1 MKKTQRGVEVN
12 KVHIEID
19 ELELSLSKNPKELN
33 GLLRL
38 MNLYIDDGK
47 LTRCK
52 TYFESLKRLTSTTRL
67 NYTQGMSIIDIYLRY
82 WKAEKYAPVLS
93 SSIMGMNEGG
103 GGSSIRLNI
112 SSERSNYLHDI
123 SSIMESILKTAEGSR
138 SHLLLSRRAYVLE
151 CMGEFQ
157 TSLAALSELISIQA
171 NDGVDL
177 SYVIFKAAIMLH
189 HIGQLKQSVEYL
201 EFILDDPPTHDGYSR
216 SHVFAYLTL
225 VYEQSGDIY
234 KSLVSKSYDNLLDAL
249 SIDMPNNK
257 AIVTNNKK
265 QFSQQSDIWESL
277 AVQAVDR
284 CEYVLAMGFLTQAIN
299 KASNKAKLLHLLAEV
314 YVSTKQNTLALL
326 HAENAYSLNNQSV
339 ELRNLLLQLSPDKW
353 GDSLRSMAPSRAS
366 TAIGDDD
373 FDNLDDEMSLKD
385 LYKSANPKTKNN
397 KKVVESPA
405 RQEATK
411 KMKSVKDRA
420 TKHQSAAIVETTPTA
435 LTDNSSSNVINAT
448 HGVNT
453 DSISMEK
460 ELCAVVVD
468 STVDSAEGKSSN
480 DILTTESERHM
491 EDEVREINDASD
503 NNETVDVVIVPDPS
517 VTATMQHE
525 PIQDDVVAI
534 TTITSTAT
542 TTTSEATAIPLP
554 VLEEPKMSDTSHNEL
569 LIGMP
574 AMSSNSPSPL
584 TTTTTAI
591 TTTTTTAMLQA
602 NNQPLTSEQMISD
615 RRNDDASSP
624 RSTSS
629 PPDSW
634 FSRGFKSLSFKSK
647 SANKKR
653 EINSNDRDASP
664 NDMSNSNSRN
674 ISIGSSSRPSTV
686 KEQEGRKEVSD
697 SIFQASTVVPVSN
710 RQSVTPTIVRSPSK
724 KPVPL
729 QTSLLSKKNN
739 TEQNRSFFGSIF
751 SSKNKDDLKA
761 LNDVADD
768 NDKEEEDNNDDNSND
783 KRYDNTN
790 RMKSS
795 RKMQSSHNRAQS
807 PLHNSSAL
815 SKPVLNA
822 SERRILNKVLSGNT
836 NVS

>member
-1 MKKTQRGVEVN
+1 MKKTQRGIEVN

-19 ELELSLSKNPKELN
+19 ELELSLSKNPKDLN

-67 NYTQGMSIIDIYLRY
+67 SYTQGMSIIDIYLRY

-93 SSIMGMNEGG
+93 SGMNEGG
-103 GGSSIRLNI
+103 GGSSSSIRLNI

-123 SSIMESILKTAEGSR
+123 CSIMESILKTAEGSR

-201 EFILDDPPTHDGYSR
+201 EFILDDPPSHDGYSR

-234 KSLVSKSYDNLLDAL
+234 KSLVSKSYDSLLDAL
-249 SIDMPNNK
+249 SIDMPNNNK

-314 YVSTKQNTLALL
+314 YVSTKQNTLALE

-397 KKVVESPA
+397 NNKKVVESPA

-435 LTDNSSSNVINAT
+435 ALIDHSSSNEINAT

-503 NNETVDVVIVPDPS
+503 NNVTADVVIVPDPS
-517 VTATMQHE
+517 VTPTMQHE

-534 TTITSTAT
+534 TTIPSTAT
-542 TTTSEATAIPLP
+542 TTTSEATVIPVP
-554 VLEEPKMSDTSHNEL
+554 VLEEPKMIDTSHNEL

-574 AMSSNSPSPL
+574 ATSSNSPSPL
-584 TTTTTAI
+584 TTTA
-591 TTTTTTAMLQA
+591 TTTTAMMQA
-602 NNQPLTSEQMISD
+602 NNQPLTSEQIFD
-615 RRNDDASSP
+615 PNDDASSR

-634 FSRGFKSLSFKSK
+634 LSRGFKSLSPFKPK

-653 EINSNDRDASP
+653 EMNSNDRDVSP

-674 ISIGSSSRPSTV
+674 IIIGSSSRPSTV
-686 KEQEGRKEVSD
+686 KEQESRKEVSD
-697 SIFQASTVVPVSN
+697 SISQASTAVPVSN
-710 RQSVTPTIVRSPSK
+710 RQSVTPTIVRSPSRK
-724 KPVPL
+724 RVPL
-729 QTSLLSKKNN
+729 QTSLSKKNN
-739 TEQNRSFFGSIF
+739 TDQNRSFFGNIF
-751 SSKNKDDLKA
+751 SSKNKDDLKV

-768 NDKEEEDNNDDNSND
+768 DDNANKEEDNNDDNSNN

-790 RMKSS
+790 RKDRMKSS
-795 RKMQSSHNRAQS
+795 RAQS